1 MVTGPV
7 VYIDPNNNPSR
18 IATLIGI
25 ISWNGACGY
34 AAWPDVHGRVTKI
47 LGWIKSVTG
56 KINLIIRDHYV
67 AKKLNT
73 FLSEIIRINTFYDA

>member
-34 AAWPDVHGRVTKI
+34 AEWPDVHGRVTKI
-47 LGWIKSVTG
+47 LEWIKSFTG
-56 KINLIIRDHYV
+56 KINRIIRDHYI
-67 AKKLNT
+67 ANNNNKYYSFLN
-73 FLSEIIRINTFYDA
+73 Y